1 MEKILKTAN
10 RAAKISAAILLAFS
24 ILIGSYNIIIPD
36 SVSCMTGEMPNDYGA
51 ATAIFTDTVAAFQ
64 NENGTAT
71 TTAQYRLFGLIPVKT
86 VTVSVYEKPYYYV
99 GGMPFG
105 VKFSVDGL
113 FVSGYGDEVEKSQNP
128 GYAAGIRP
136 SDVITKVDGKDIFGT
151 IFFAEAIDAKK
162 GAPVT
167 LTYERDGKEYTAEV
181 TPYLSSDGRYKT
193 GLLIRD
199 SGAGI
204 GIVTYIDP
212 ESKSF
217 GGLGHGICDGETGA
231 LIPVLRGFV
240 SEVTISGAVV
250 GTPGS
255 PGELKGSFDD
265 DKNGALTENTNCGV
279 FGMLTELPKNHGELV
294 QIATR
299 SEVKNG
305 DAYIISTLD
314 ESGPQKFSV
323 KISDINR
330 NATGNKCFSVKV
342 TDQKLIE
349 KSGGIVQG
357 MSGSPIIQNGRL
369 IGAVTHVLVNDPTE
383 GYGIF
388 IENMISSMPEF
399 LR

>member
-10 RAAKISAAILLAFS
+10 RAAKISAAIILAFS

-36 SVSCMTGEMPNDYGA
+36 SVSCMTGETPNSYGA
-51 ATAIFTDTVAAFQ
+51 ATAVFTDTVAAFQ
-64 NENGTAT
+64 GESGKST
-71 TTAQYRLFGLIPVKT
+71 TTAEYRLFGIIPVKT

-128 GYAAGIRP
+128 GYIAGIRP
-136 SDVITKVDGKDIFGT
+136 ADVITKVDGKDIFGT

-204 GIVTYIDP
+204 GTVTYIDP

-240 SEVTISGAVV
+240 SEVTINGAVV

-265 DKNGALTENTNCGV
+265 DKNGALT
-279 FGMLTELPKNHGELV
+279 
-294 QIATR
+294 
-299 SEVKNG
+299 
-305 DAYIISTLD
+305 
-314 ESGPQKFSV
+314 
-323 KISDINR
+323 
-330 NATGNKCFSVKV
+330 
-342 TDQKLIE
+342 
-349 KSGGIVQG
+349 
-357 MSGSPIIQNGRL
+357 
-369 IGAVTHVLVNDPTE
+369 
-383 GYGIF
+383 
-388 IENMISSMPEF
+388 
-399 LR
+399 